1 MEIKIGKLVKYNQE
15 VRPDLNQGAGLV
27 VGLNNTSAL
36 VYWPV
41 KSACLWESKEQL
53 EPHGQ

>member
-15 VRPDLNQGAGLV
+15 VRPDLNLGAGLV
-27 VGLNNTSAL
+27 VGLKEQQAL
-36 VYWPV
+36 IYWPV
-41 KSACLWESKEQL
+41 KSACLWVDKEQL

>member
-36 VYWPV
+36 IYWPT